1 MVVITLPELALF
13 AHLTQAIKEVSVEQL
28 AAKRAVK
35 AFNLGIL
42 RRTRGLNPMQVNPLV
57 LTPGL

>member
-1 MVVITLPELALF
+1 MVVIILPALAPF

-35 AFNLGIL
+35 TFNIGVL
-42 RRTRGLNPMQVNPLV
+42 RRTRGLNPV
-57 LTPGL
+57 